1 MPANPLQIAQPFGD
15 SVARITGALFSTTV
29 FACAIV
35 VSCFMCASASVA
47 QSVDRVISTDGTIQG
62 KIVATSANAV
72 DIEDRNGEVKKVP
85 IEKIREVQ
93 FADEPQSLKSARG
106 MLFRG
111 RAAEALEE
119 LAKIE
124 PTELEGAEPTLID
137 DVAFVK
143 AAAAGRASLRSGAD
157 PKEAGKL
164 VNDFLAKHPQTHH
177 FYALQEL
184 LGDLLARLG
193 KPEPALAAYSQ
204 LDKGPP
210 AFKVRAASAKAAM
223 FFDQKK
229 YQEALN
235 EFDTAIQIDA
245 TDDASLAQKRGAGLG
260 KAKCFSQ
267 LGKNDEAIALVHSII
282 KQADPEEKE
291 LLARAYNVLG
301 GAYRTLGGKDQDALI
316 SFLTVDLVYNSNP
329 DSHAEALANLSELW
343 ESGKNPERA
352 REARQNL
359 EASYPGSQWAKKPAS
374 TEKS

>member
-1 MPANPLQIAQPFGD
+1 MPANPLQIAQPFGA
-15 SVARITGALFSTTV
+15 SVARMTGTFFSRTV
-29 FACAIV
+29 FGCV
-35 VSCFMCASASVA
+35 LLMSGFVFSSTSVA
-47 QSVDRVISTDGTIQG
+47 QSSDRVISTDGVIAG
-62 KIVATSANAV
+62 KFVAASANGV
-72 DIEDRNGEVKKVP
+72 DIEDRNGEIKKVP

-111 RAAEALEE
+111 RAADALEE
-119 LAKIE
+119 LAKID
-124 PTELEGAEPTLID
+124 PTELEGAEPALIEE
-137 DVAFVK
+137 VAFVK
-143 AAAAGRASLRSGAD
+143 AAAAGHASLRSGTD

-164 VNDFLAKHPQTHH
+164 VNDFLSKHPQTHH

-193 KPEPALAAYSQ
+193 KPEPALVAYSQ
-204 LDKGPP
+204 LDKGPS
-210 AFKVRAASAKAAM
+210 AFRVRAASAKATM

-235 EFDTAIQIDA
+235 EFEAAIKIDA

-260 KAKCFSQ
+260 KARCFSQ